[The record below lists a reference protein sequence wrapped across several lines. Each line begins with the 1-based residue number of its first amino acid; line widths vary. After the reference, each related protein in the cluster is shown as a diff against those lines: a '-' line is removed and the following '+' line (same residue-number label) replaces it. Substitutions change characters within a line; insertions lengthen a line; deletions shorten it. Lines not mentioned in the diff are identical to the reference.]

1 MVQNKDKKLKIL
13 LFGLF
18 FFLMFAA
25 VGCGNSGKR
34 TSVQNKNR
42 DQATED
48 GIEQTEGYDEIKNMV
63 FVKLDKEAKSVIL
76 QDVENGVRYTLN
88 YTGGTY
94 VYNKSGSPITMEQIG
109 EGELVEASFDYAD
122 SKLGKLQLL
131 KDAWVYEEVENTEL
145 NRANFRM
152 RIYGSNY
159 KFSDR
164 LFILSN
170 GKELGLNE
178 LNEEDVLTIRGIG
191 KSVYSITVE
200 RGHGYIVLTGYENFV
215 DGWVEVGSKVIRR
228 VVQDMILVAPE
239 GDYVLTVEKNGF
251 GGYKNITVLRDEETK
266 VDVSDLKEAAVRSG
280 NIRFSITPSE
290 AKLYIAGVETDYS
303 NLVALDYGIYKI
315 KVTADGYETYEGK
328 LTVDDLVKEQKIE
341 LKKTGGESDTDNTSS
356 DNTSSDN
363 ASSDNTSAE
372 NTNSSDGPG
381 ETEDYKVIIN
391 GPEGAEV
398 YLDGAYVGRAPV
410 SFKKTAGS
418 HTLIFRRDGYTTKTY
433 TIEVDSEKKDLTM
446 AFPDLEKK
454 TTTTSS
460 TNSNTSLKDVA
471 NELLDS
477 ILLDSILK

>member
-1 MVQNKDKKLKIL
+1 MVRNNDKKQKRL
-13 LFGLF
+13 LFGLLL
-18 FFLMFAA
+18 FLLLFA
-25 VGCGNSGKR
+25 VGCSNSRKR
-34 TSVQNKNR
+34 TGIQNQN
-42 DQATED
+42 QVTGD
-48 GIEQTEGYDEIKNMV
+48 GTEQTELYDEVKNMV

-76 QDVENGVRYTLN
+76 QDTENGVRYTLN

-94 VYNKSGSPITMEQIG
+94 VYNKSGSPITMEQIE
-109 EGELVEASFDYAD
+109 EGELVEASFDYTD
-122 SKLGKLQLL
+122 SRLGKLQLL
-131 KDAWVYEEVENTEL
+131 KDAWVYEEVEDTEI
-145 NRANFRM
+145 NRVNFRM
-152 RIYGSNY
+152 RIYDSNY
-159 KFSDR
+159 KFNDR

-178 LNEEDVLTIRGIG
+178 LNEEDVLKIRGIG

-251 GGYKNITVLRDEETK
+251 GGYKNITVLRDEEIK
-266 VDVSDLKEAAVRSG
+266 VDVSDLKEAALQTG

-290 AKLYIAGVETDYS
+290 AKLYIAGAETDYS
-303 NLVALDYGIYKI
+303 NLVALDYGTYKI

-328 LTVDDLVKEQKIE
+328 LTVDDLVKEQTIE
-341 LKKTGGESDTDNTSS
+341 LKKTGGESSTDS
-356 DNTSSDN
+356 
-363 ASSDNTSAE
+363 TSAD
-372 NTNSSDGPG
+372 NSNSSDGSDDTG
-381 ETEDYKVIIN
+381 DYKVIVN
-391 GPEGAEV
+391 SPEGAEV

-410 SFKKTAGS
+410 SFKKKAGS
-418 HTLIFRRDGYTTKTY
+418 HTLTFRRDGYTTKSY

-454 TTTTSS
+454 TTTSS
-460 TNSNTSLKDVA
+460 TNNTNSNTNSSTNKNTSLQDIA

-477 ILLDSILK
+477 FLLDSILK

>member
-1 MVQNKDKKLKIL
+1 MVRNKDKKLKIL
-13 LFGLF
+13 LLGLLL
-18 FFLMFAA
+18 FLLLFA
-25 VGCGNSGKR
+25 VGCSNSGKR
-34 TSVQNKNR
+34 TGAQNQN
-42 DQATED
+42 QITED
-48 GIEQTEGYDEIKNMV
+48 VIEQADAYDEVKNMI

-76 QDVENGVRYTLN
+76 QDTENGVRYTLN

-94 VYNKSGSPITMEQIG
+94 VYNKSGSPITMEQIE

-122 SKLGKLQLL
+122 SRLGKLQLL
-131 KDAWVYEEVENTEL
+131 KDAWIYEEVENTEI

-152 RIYGSNY
+152 RIYDSNY
-159 KFSDR
+159 KFNDR

-178 LNEEDVLTIRGIG
+178 LSEEDVLTIRGIG
-191 KSVYSITVE
+191 KNVCSINVE

-266 VDVSDLKEAAVRSG
+266 VDVSDLKEAALQSG
-280 NIRFSITPSE
+280 NIRFNITPAE
-290 AKLYIAGVETDYS
+290 AKLFIAGAETDYS
-303 NLVALDYGIYKI
+303 NLVALDYGTYKI

-328 LTVDDLVKEQKIE
+328 LTVDDLVKEQTIE
-341 LKKTGGESDTDNTSS
+341 LKKTGGESDTDNTS
-356 DNTSSDN
+356 T
-363 ASSDNTSAE
+363 DNTSAD
-372 NTNSSDGPG
+372 NTNSSDGSS
-381 ETEDYKVIIN
+381 ETENYKVIIN
-391 GPEGAEV
+391 SPEGAEV

-410 SFKKTAGS
+410 SFKKSAGS

-454 TTTTSS
+454 TTTTTSNK
-460 TNSNTSLKDVA
+460 NSNTSLQDVA

-477 ILLDSILK
+477 ILWNSILN